1 MAGREFEMK
10 VDKPVEMP
18 REKVV
23 GREIEMKM
31 PTASD
36 TAKDVGMAVA
46 TQAPKGMIADTLGL
60 PGFVNDLS
68 KLAVKKLIR
77 GGMNVAEWA
86 GVASPGAADRFEKGA
101 ERGAAGIRA
110 AAPFGM
116 PSLPEPPNS
125 GDIEGAMNRAV
136 PMLDYKPKTKF
147 GEYAGS
153 AARMAGSAIMPGM
166 GPGATALGRAGLG
179 AVGGTSA
186 QALGDLGSVF
196 GQEEIGRVVGALA
209 GPAALQGV
217 RAGAKSLA
225 NPKAK
230 AVEEVT
236 EAIARDVQAGSASM
250 SPAKIAEAQAAGT
263 TPAVFDMA
271 GNAVEKL
278 VKKYGLAG
286 DDATAAFRR
295 ANETIQGRSEI
306 AGNQFAARLTNDH
319 GAVPDAAT
327 LQTMIKDASKPE
339 INRVYELA
347 RNDPKAAQVWNPQ
360 LQALAD
366 RDPMRTILRKV
377 ERVATDP
384 DAGIVGRGVTGSGII
399 PRNGVPG
406 ELPNLSYWDQ
416 AKRELDNLIGK
427 AERNGEKP
435 EAMRLTEM
443 KRKLVAEVDAAV
455 PAYSDAR
462 GIAAEAFGAQNSLEA
477 GYNALKKGDAFLSRD
492 FLTKFEKATPQDQ
505 NLFRTGVAS
514 RLAEMAI
521 EPGGVKK
528 VADTLSSP
536 LMQKRLK
543 SVFGDDAFDAMY
555 GHALANANM
564 AKLKPFA
571 ANEQHNLPSFSE
583 AGLSALGGAGAL
595 PLITGMTGSTVWHLA
610 GVAAGAALDVGIR
623 AAKGAR
629 ERAIAPH
636 VMQLLS
642 STDPADL
649 ARLGKLA
656 MEMPEAKSSLQ
667 NATTAMAKAGVTYE
681 RANPSK
687 APEDKDARQN
697 RASGGRTSLPDH
709 EAEADRYIAMAERAK
724 GALGRE
730 TAPLLK
736 HDDTSIA
743 KALEVA
749 NQAL

>member
-1 MAGREFEMK
+1 MEEGRRFTLD
-10 VDKPVEMP
+10 VDVPIKPRPPTE
-18 REKVV
+18 E
-23 GREIEMKM
+23 GRRFTLDV
-31 PTASD
+31 PTAFD
-36 TAKDVGMAVA
+36 TAKDVGMSAATKFPKGAVA
-46 TQAPKGMIADTLGL
+46 GTLGI
-60 PGFVNDLS
+60 PGFLNDITTAGVS
-68 KLAVKKLIR
+68 KLIEKGLEV
-77 GGMNVAEWA
+77 GEWA
-86 GVASPGAADRFEKGA
+86 GIAEPGKAARFKKEAETIRPPAFPGLGA
-101 ERGAAGIRA
+101 RSMPAPNAGEITQVMENKIPA
-110 AAPFGM
+110 LAY
-116 PSLPEPPNS
+116 E
-125 GDIEGAMNRAV
+125 
-136 PMLDYKPKTKF
+136 PKTKA

-153 AARMAGSAIMPGM
+153 AAEMAGSGIMPGM
-166 GPGATALGRAGLG
+166 GPGATALGRVGLG

-217 RAGAKSLA
+217 RSGAKSLA
-225 NPKAK
+225 NPKGVADDEIAK
-230 AVEEVT
+230 ALSQ
-236 EAIARDVQAGSASM
+236 DVRAGRSTM
-250 SPAKIAEAQAAGT
+250 SPAEIAQAEKAGAI
-263 TPAVFDMA
+263 PAVADMA
-271 GNAVEKL
+271 GPATKKL
-278 VKKYGLAG
+278 VEKYGLAG
-286 DDATAAFRR
+286 DDATAAF
-295 ANETIQGRSEI
+295 AKLNDTIQGRSAL
-306 AGNQFAARLTNDH
+306 AGDQFAARLTNDH
-319 GAVPDAAT
+319 GAVTDAAT
-327 LQTMIKDASKPE
+327 LQTMMKEAAKPA
-339 INRVYELA
+339 IDRVYQVWKT
-347 RNDPKAAQVWNPQ
+347 DPKAAQVWTPA
-360 LQALAD
+360 LQRWASGD
-366 RDPMRTILRKV
+366 EMRDVIRSV
-377 ERVATDP
+377 EKIATDP
-384 DAGIVGRGVTGSGII
+384 DAGIIGRGVTGNGII

-406 ELPNLSYWDQ
+406 EAPNLVFWDQ
-416 AKRELDNLIGK
+416 AKRKLDDLIAAAK
-427 AERNGEKP
+427 ESKQDDLAR
-435 EAMRLTEM
+435 RLSLK
-443 KRKLVAEVDAAV
+443 KRQLVAEVDAIV
-455 PAYSDAR
+455 PSYQKAR
-462 GIAAEAFGAQNSLEA
+462 YDAAEDIGARNALEDGYFG
-477 GYNALKKGDAFLSRD
+477 LKKGDSFFTRD
-492 FLTKFEKATPQDQ
+492 IMEKFKKADPQDK
-505 NLFRTGVAS
+505 NLFRTGISS

-528 VADTLSSP
+528 VETLLSSP

-571 ANEQHNLPSFSE
+571 ANEQHNLPSLSE

-656 MEMPEAKSSLQ
+656 MEMPEAKSFLQ

-687 APEDKDARQN
+687 APEDRPA

-709 EAEADRYIAMAERAK
+709 EAEADRYIALAERHK
-724 GALGRE
+724 SRLGRE
-730 TAPLLK
+730 TEPLLK

-749 NQAL
+749 NQAI